1 MSNARNFLQTC
12 CSYCALVRF
21 GLLLFCLWCVCNLVA
36 INLLFQKCKTI
47 IHSMEFLLQ
56 SHYGN
61 GTGHI
66 DHAHRVTLGSIKS
79 FVSVVIRGF
88 PAIILMSVYVWFV
101 LNLRTKV
108 ELTRSNAFAT
118 LSVRILRS
126 ELNVDISTVIV
137 PSHPSSLCIEVSQ
150 QCELNNGFIFLRM
163 LTPHARGAT
172 QVG

>member
-79 FVSVVIRGF
+79 FVSVVIADSPQLYSCPFMFGSCWIFALRLNWLHQTHLQLF
-88 PAIILMSVYVWFV
+88 LWESLEVNLTLILAQSLSHSTPALCASKYP
-101 LNLRTKV
+101 N
-108 ELTRSNAFAT
+108 
-118 LSVRILRS
+118 
-126 ELNVDISTVIV
+126 NVNWIM
-137 PSHPSSLCIEVSQ
+137 VSFS
-150 QCELNNGFIFLRM
+150 CEC
-163 LTPHARGAT
+163 
-172 QVG
+172 